1 MISIFFYLL
10 SIFCVVYYGVIIA
23 YSGLRT
29 SFVRFWLFAAAISA
43 FAAVFLQS
51 SIYLSLPSIIHRII
65 KLFTFIILA
74 FFLIILL
81 KIWNT
86 QHFCKNQEVE
96 ADYLIVPGAIVRG
109 EKPSNALLA
118 RIQTTF
124 YYLSAHEHTIAILTG
139 YQNANAKISQ
149 GKCMQQELIR
159 MGIPAYRLLVEEHQ
173 LVEVELHFHGVPVGK
188 VHIATIFP
196 QNLHVG
202 FGDFIIQS
210 QETLFV
216 AAFQTRLDVLIGD
229 KAQILHPHLFLCVLA
244 NVRIV
249 RNHEVIAVFNSLQ
262 VRRNIDERPLVL
274 SCDNNI
280 LFHF

>member
-96 ADYLIVPGAIVRG
+96 ADYLIVRVRSYVV
-109 EKPSNALLA
+109 KNRPM
-118 RIQTTF
+118 
-124 YYLSAHEHTIAILTG
+124 LS
-139 YQNANAKISQ
+139 
-149 GKCMQQELIR
+149 
-159 MGIPAYRLLVEEHQ
+159 
-173 LVEVELHFHGVPVGK
+173 
-188 VHIATIFP
+188 
-196 QNLHVG
+196 LHV
-202 FGDFIIQS
+202 FRQPFTIYLLMNI
-210 QETLFV
+210 
-216 AAFQTRLDVLIGD
+216 RL
-229 KAQILHPHLFLCVLA
+229 PF
-244 NVRIV
+244 
-249 RNHEVIAVFNSLQ
+249 
-262 VRRNIDERPLVL
+262 
-274 SCDNNI
+274 
-280 LFHF
+280 

>member
-1 MISIFFYLL
+1 MMIQIMEETRNLHAGLVDTVAIPLEEIHFRHL
-10 SIFCVVYYGVIIA
+10 VVDEALRTASLFNLIQVGRIHREVLIQFRQHGSDFRFGHLVLHIPGNIQFLTE
-23 YSGLRT
+23 SQIPVVLGLRPL
-29 SFVRFWLFAAAISA
+29 FQILIHNLFAGLTATTKGNGTHLEETVTID
-43 FAAVFLQS
+43 
-51 SIYLSLPSIIHRII
+51 
-65 KLFTFIILA
+65 LA
-74 FFLIILL
+74 NHFVKDFLILMVLVDGVVVLLFFILL
-81 KIWNT
+81 
-86 QHFCKNQEVE
+86 
-96 ADYLIVPGAIVRG
+96 LP
-109 EKPSNALLA
+109 
-118 RIQTTF
+118 
-124 YYLSAHEHTIAILTG
+124 
-139 YQNANAKISQ
+139 
-149 GKCMQQELIR
+149 
-159 MGIPAYRLLVEEHQ
+159 RLLVEEHQ
-173 LVEVELHFHGVPVGK
+173 LVEVELHLHGVPVGK

>member
-29 SFVRFWLFAAAISA
+29 SFVRFWLFSAVISA

-109 EKPSNALLA
+109 EKPSNDLLA

-159 MGIPAYRLLVEEHQ
+159 MGIPAYRLLVEEHARTTEEN
-173 LVEVELHFHGVPVGK
+173 LRFSKEYISLRNPRVCVISNDFHLYRIIKLAEKCGFHNVFGLAAKTPAPILIHCYVREVFAVIK
-188 VHIATIFP
+188 
-196 QNLHVG
+196 
-202 FGDFIIQS
+202 S
-210 QETLFV
+210 
-216 AAFQTRLDVLIGD
+216 
-229 KAQILHPHLFLCVLA
+229 FL
-244 NVRIV
+244 R
-249 RNHEVIAVFNSLQ
+249 
-262 VRRNIDERPLVL
+262 
-274 SCDNNI
+274 
-280 LFHF
+280 